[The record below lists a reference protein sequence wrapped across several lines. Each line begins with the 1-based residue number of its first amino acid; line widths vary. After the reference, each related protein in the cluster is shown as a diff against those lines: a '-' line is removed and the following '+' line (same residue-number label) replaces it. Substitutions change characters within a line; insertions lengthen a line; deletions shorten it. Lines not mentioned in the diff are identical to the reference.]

1 MPFRSAEVR
10 TDGCERWKED
20 RPNSDNFSLIT
31 KSRAPSLAKP
41 EKNWAKS
48 CEHSGFTVDI
58 GSRVR
63 APGHWVGV
71 KLLRE
76 IDLPILGADSSNE
89 TIRRFLLFDSLSKAP
104 RFITPEC
111 VNRMLNL
118 YLAWML
124 VECSENLKI

>member
-1 MPFRSAEVR
+1 MPFRSAEVL
-10 TDGCERWKED
+10 TDGCERWRTMTDK
-20 RPNSDNFSLIT
+20 PGS
-31 KSRAPSLAKP
+31 SLAKP